1 MSNERD
7 ILSTTNAK
15 MCIGAPSAKRIQH
28 IWFLLTYIKL
38 LRLDRRELLMRHV
51 HYIEKAIQRGE
62 GRLLASGAL
71 AVETGKYTGRAAK
84 SRFVIRDNATE
95 STIGWGSANQPIEE
109 SEGRRFLN
117 AVKQRLGEIET
128 FQVRRYV
135 GPFPVELITPSAWHA
150 AFADNMFRSE
160 VIESL
165 ARQAGTI
172 DAESFGV
179 IRIWHDPHTP
189 ANVYGTKSPQDAMI
203 VLDPSNFEVAIAG
216 TAYAGEIKKSAFSM
230 ANYLL
235 PITGILPMHASAN
248 CLEDGS
254 RSCLIFGLSGTGKT
268 TLSAQEGRYLIGDDE
283 IVWSQNGLSNLEGG
297 CYAKLINLTEKSEP
311 DIFRA
316 VNRFGVILENVVF
329 DEATREPDFSSSE
342 RTENTRGSYSMNA
355 LSRVFDQSRE
365 ASEPTAIVFL
375 TADAFGALPA
385 VARLDE
391 WQMRYHFMSGFTA
404 KVAGTEMGLK
414 EPKATFSACF
424 GAPFMPRSPTVY
436 AHLLA
441 KKARDAGA
449 STWLLNTGWIGG
461 YEHGSR
467 FPLEVTRR
475 LLSLIQDGVLDS
487 MPFVRHP
494 IFGFEVPKEAPGV
507 DPKYL
512 RIPEGPQVEMLA
524 RKFIENQAQFTD
536 PDACEICARGGPS
549 IGSSRVE
556 QVSIT

>member
-1 MSNERD
+1 
-7 ILSTTNAK
+7 
-15 MCIGAPSAKRIQH
+15 
-28 IWFLLTYIKL
+28 
-38 LRLDRRELLMRHV
+38 MRQV
-51 HYIEKAIQRGE
+51 HYIEEAIQRRE

-71 AVETGKYTGRAAK
+71 AVETGTHTGRAAS

-95 STIGWGSANQPIEE
+95 NTVGWGAANQPIDEA
-109 SEGRRFLN
+109 EGRRFFS
-117 AVKQRLGEIET
+117 AIKQRLGEIET
-128 FQVRRYV
+128 FHVRKFV

-150 AFADNMFRSE
+150 AFADNMFRSQ

-165 ARQAGTI
+165 SRQAGTS

-179 IRIWHDPHTP
+179 IRIWHDPYTP
-189 ANVYGTKSPQDAMI
+189 ASVYGLKMPQDAVI
-203 VLDPSNFEVAIAG
+203 LLDPSNFEIAIAG
-216 TAYAGEIKKSAFSM
+216 TAYAGEVKKAAFSM

-235 PITGILPMHASAN
+235 PISGILSMHASAN

-283 IVWSQNGLSNLEGG
+283 IVWSQRGLSNLEGG
-297 CYAKLINLTEKSEP
+297 CYAKLINLTEEQEP
-311 DIFRA
+311 DIYRA
-316 VNRFGVILENVVF
+316 VNRFGAILENVVF
-329 DEATREPDFSSSE
+329 DENTREPDFSSAE
-342 RTENTRGSYSMNA
+342 RTENTRGSYPMKA
-355 LSRVFDQSRE
+355 LARVFDQSRE

-404 KVAGTEMGLK
+404 KVAGTEIGLK

-487 MPFVRHP
+487 GAFVRHP

-507 DPKYL
+507 NPKYL
-512 RIPEGPQVEMLA
+512 QIPEGNQVEMLA

-549 IGSSRVE
+549 LASSKVD
-556 QVSIT
+556 QVSIRT